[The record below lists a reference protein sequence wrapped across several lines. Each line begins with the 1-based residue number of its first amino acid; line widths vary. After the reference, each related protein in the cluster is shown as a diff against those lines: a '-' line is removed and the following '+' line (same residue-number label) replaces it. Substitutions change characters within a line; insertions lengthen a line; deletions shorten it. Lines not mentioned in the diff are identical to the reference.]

1 MVRSLILVFII
12 FILVCIVFFIYI
24 TGGNY
29 LKFRL
34 NFLKKELLSIINK
47 KEVK

>member
-12 FILVCIVFFIYI
+12 LILVCIVFFLYI
-24 TGGNY
+24 IGGNY

-34 NFLKKELLSIINK
+34 NFLKKELLSIIK
-47 KEVK
+47 KKGVI